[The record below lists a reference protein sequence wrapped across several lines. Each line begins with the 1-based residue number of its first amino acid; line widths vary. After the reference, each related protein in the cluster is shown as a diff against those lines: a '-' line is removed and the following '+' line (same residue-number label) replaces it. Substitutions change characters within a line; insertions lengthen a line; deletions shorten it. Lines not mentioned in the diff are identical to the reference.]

1 MANGLENGRP
11 GLPAFIAGAAL
22 LLVFAASAMAQ
33 DNRTWKPLAADGI
46 HDPASPAISQLQAPG
61 DALSKLPAETAGDRV
76 RWGEALDK
84 RLIAPRSGADPKS
97 GTDATV
103 LDNDVVLN
111 AHGSMPAVR
120 FPHRNHTQWLECTSC
135 HEELFKM
142 QAGASGISMLR
153 ILEGE
158 QCGVCHGAVAFP
170 LTECKRCHNVP
181 WSEKIVAPG
190 RKR

>member
-1 MANGLENGRP
+1 MDNGKRRFLAIIG
-11 GLPAFIAGAAL
+11 GAAL
-22 LLVFAASAMAQ
+22 LLALAAGVTAQ
-33 DNRTWKPLAADGI
+33 DKRTWKSLAEDGV
-46 HDPASPAISQLQAPG
+46 HDPASPALKDLQAPG
-61 DALSKLPAETAGDRV
+61 EALSKLPAETAGDRV

-84 RLIAPRSGADPKS
+84 GLIAPRSGVDPKS
-97 GTDATV
+97 GTAATV
-103 LDNDVVLN
+103 LDNDIVLN
-111 AHGSMPAVR
+111 PHGSMPAVR

-135 HEELFKM
+135 HEDLFKM
-142 QAGASGISMLR
+142 EKGASGISMLR

-181 WSEKIVAPG
+181 WSENTAAPA

>member
-1 MANGLENGRP
+1 MDNDKRRFLAIIGGATLF
-11 GLPAFIAGAAL
+11 LALAAGVTAE
-22 LLVFAASAMAQ
+22 
-33 DNRTWKPLAADGI
+33 DKRTWKSLAEDGV
-46 HDPASPAISQLQAPG
+46 HDPASPALKDLQAPG
-61 DALSKLPAETAGDRV
+61 EALSKLPAETAGDRV

-84 RLIAPRSGADPKS
+84 GLIAPRSGVDPKS

-103 LDNDVVLN
+103 LDNDIVLN
-111 AHGSMPAVR
+111 PHGSMPAVR
-120 FPHRNHTQWLECTSC
+120 FPHRSHTQWLECTSC
-135 HEELFKM
+135 HEDLFKM
-142 QAGASGISMLR
+142 EKGASGISMLR

-181 WSEKIVAPG
+181 WSENTAAPA